1 VLAIRAED
9 GYRYM
14 GCRPCAI
21 PQKDG
26 PIMNSYDPRY
36 LAGVLLFN
44 AGDFFEAHEVW
55 EDLWSESHGAE
66 RRFYQGL
73 IQAAV
78 GLCHFG
84 NGNLRGAAKLYR
96 SSRDYMS
103 ACGGRY
109 LGLDVPAFWRQM
121 EECFRP
127 VLGPEEP
134 ERNARPDAALVPQ
147 IVLEPAPAHWPD
159 PDEYLPDED
168 E

>member
-1 VLAIRAED
+1 ME
-9 GYRYM
+9 
-14 GCRPCAI
+14 P
-21 PQKDG
+21 
-26 PIMNSYDPRY
+26 YDPRY
-36 LAGVLLFN
+36 LAGILLFN

-55 EDLWSESHGAE
+55 EDLWADSHGPE

-84 NGNLRGAAKLYR
+84 NGNLGGAAKLYR

-103 ACGGRY
+103 GLGSRF
-109 LGLDVPAFWRQM
+109 LGLDVPAFWRDM

-127 VLGPEEP
+127 VLGPEPPSRE
-134 ERNARPDAALVPQ
+134 ARPDPARVPA
-147 IVLEPAPAHWPD
+147 IRLEPAPERWPD
-159 PDEYLPDED
+159 PEEYLPEED